1 MDLWVGVNW
10 PINLGYREG
19 RTSAA
24 QHMCPCVL
32 GKDLY
37 SVSHIITTH
46 QVLANQIKHHLN
58 IVLFSGHQMDFFFFF
73 YTQILVIN
81 WKGIDTVRQI
91 VL

>member
-46 QVLANQIKHHLN
+46 QVLGNQIKHHLN
-58 IVLFSGHQMDFFFFF
+58 IVLFSGHQVDFFFFL
-73 YTQILVIN
+73 YTQILAIN
-81 WKGIDTVRQI
+81 LKGIDTVRQI